1 MTGKRNLKFRG
12 EAVQLKHVTNRS
24 VRKVDLNLECARVE
38 ITTRKWQ
45 RRDSLD
51 QPGHISPTKEG
62 AIVLEW
68 DETVKM

>member
-1 MTGKRNLKFRG
+1 M
-12 EAVQLKHVTNRS
+12 KHVTNRS
-24 VRKVDLNLECARVE
+24 VRAVDLNLECARVE

-51 QPGHISPTKEG
+51 QPRHISPTKEG

-68 DETVKM
+68 DETVQNVDKGCVVNCHPTLS